1 VESAFGGIVLL
12 LVMIVAVFFMSRFMG
27 GPKMIC
33 TRCNGSGQVDEK
45 WPDPSQPGG
54 WHKLE
59 GTCPKCKG
67 KGKV

>member
-1 VESAFGGIVLL
+1 MDLFSGIGL
-12 LVMIVAVFFMSRFMG
+12 LVVMVAAVFIMSKFMG
-27 GPKMIC
+27 GPRMRC
-33 TRCNGSGQVDEK
+33 TRCQETGYVNEK

-59 GTCPKCKG
+59 GKCPKCKG